1 MPVTETYKDALMRYI
16 NNHNNNPYFNLALE
30 EYLLKNSTHEFLML
44 WQNSACIVI
53 GKNQSTLLEI
63 NVDYVKDH
71 NITVVRRLTG
81 GGAVYHDLGNV
92 NYTFIVNDCENDLF
106 DFKKHTQPIIEV
118 LHKYYSILQ
127 LLVFLSHLS
136 LYNISL
142 NYIVLPLFTISSLNQ
157 PLTAPAAMP
166 SIILSLKNK
175 YAIIIGKAPISIA
188 VILTGMFDEY
198 CP

>member
-118 LHKYYSILQ
+118 LHKLSINAELSERNDLTIDGKKFSGNAQ
-127 LLVFLSHLS
+127 HQYKNRLLHH
-136 LYNISL
+136 
-142 NYIVLPLFTISSLNQ
+142 
-157 PLTAPAAMP
+157 
-166 SIILSLKNK
+166 
-175 YAIIIGKAPISIA
+175 G
-188 VILTGMFDEY
+188 
-198 CP
+198 